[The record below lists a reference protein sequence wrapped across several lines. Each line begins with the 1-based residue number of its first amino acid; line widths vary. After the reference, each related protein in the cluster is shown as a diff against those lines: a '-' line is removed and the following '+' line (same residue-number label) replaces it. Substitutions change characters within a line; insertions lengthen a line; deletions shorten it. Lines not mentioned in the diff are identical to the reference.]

1 VDEALIVDLTDLESQ
16 LLKTQDLMV
25 VGGKV
30 RNHLFGD
37 NGILF
42 EGLLASI
49 MDLTL
54 QMHFNW
60 QCIEENPQ

>member
-1 VDEALIVDLTDLESQ
+1 MDEALIVDLTDLESQ

-25 VGGKV
+25 VRGKV

-42 EGLLASI
+42 EGLLC
-49 MDLTL
+49 
-54 QMHFNW
+54 FNHGFYLA
-60 QCIEENPQ
+60 NAF